1 MKRLPF
7 PHMARHHSAA
17 LLLVWAAA
25 FCAGCRTPRPE
36 SVARTQELR
45 ALHEDRA
52 VARRAGQ
59 VMAFRFRIKG
69 RDAYA
74 TAALPQSG
82 PDTQT
87 ALDFGND
94 AKAVFSSTSAR
105 DDVPVL
111 GTAAWQR
118 IAREV
123 SAALAPPSPRECR
136 LVTAADREL
145 FICRDAAGTPGFF
158 PLTQRPAGLKVT
170 QRLSPAALVSRMAEA
185 LHDIHGPGP
194 AVLLTGGEPPLL
206 LLDPAGPRLTFLN
219 TPAEE
224 VQKIPLLGSSPDVTM
239 RGLLSLSVR
248 SGVLH
253 TLKNPATTA
262 VQGAANVLTSADA
275 ALYGLLAQLPK
286 EPPPP
291 VVARPFM
298 DAVAWNKH
306 LDRITGTRT
315 VPATVKLRIGGDQFF
330 PDLIQAVQEARDSI
344 DILFYI
350 WDTDD
355 YAIQIADLLRERSHH
370 VRVRVL
376 IDEAACLQSALMTPH
391 SPQQPDH
398 RAPSSITEY
407 LRRDSRIEVRPMA
420 MSALTANHSKMVVI
434 DGKRA
439 WLGGMNIG
447 REYRVDWHDMM
458 AEVRG
463 PLIGW
468 MQRTFASTWAH
479 QGWGGD
485 AAAFYRVL
493 RDGRKDDSA
502 FPVPD
507 GAFPVRPLRNSAVHA
522 DLRQSQ
528 IDALR
533 RVQHSVWLENAY
545 ITDVRY
551 IRELIKARHRG
562 VDVRVVMPE
571 ENDNPLLKASNRA
584 LITLF
589 RRHGIRVWLL
599 PGMSHVKAA
608 IYDGWATIGS
618 ANYDRLSLRVNTEFN
633 IAYHHPPAVEAL
645 RRDLFLKDMARA
657 RELTGPPPHLPATG
671 KIKDALLRLMAG
683 QF

>member
-1 MKRLPF
+1 MNRFAMKP
-7 PHMARHHSAA
+7 AA
-17 LLLVWAAA
+17 LLLAAG
-25 FCAGCRTPRPE
+25 FTAGCRTPRPE
-36 SVARTQELR
+36 AAARTLELR
-45 ALHEDRA
+45 ALEEDRA
-52 VARRAGQ
+52 VARRDGP

-74 TAALPQSG
+74 TAMLPQESA
-82 PDTQT
+82 DAQT
-87 ALDFGND
+87 VLAFGEE
-94 AKAVFSSTSAR
+94 AKTVFTSTTAPQN
-105 DDVPVL
+105 VPVL
-111 GTAAWQR
+111 GTAAWR
-118 IAREV
+118 RLTADV
-123 SAALAPPSPRECR
+123 TAALAPRSPRECL

-145 FICRDAAGTPGFF
+145 YICRDARGEPGFH
-158 PLTQRPAGLKVT
+158 PLTQRPAGLKIT
-170 QRLSPAALVSRMAEA
+170 QRLSAAALVKRMAEA
-185 LHDIHGPGP
+185 LHAIHGPGP
-194 AVLLTGGEPPLL
+194 ALLLTGVEPPLV
-206 LLDPAGPRLTFLN
+206 LLDPAGPRLTFIGA
-219 TPAEE
+219 PEEE
-224 VQKIPLLGSSPDVTM
+224 VRKIPLLGSSPDVTV

-262 VQGAANVLTSADA
+262 VQGAANVLSAADA
-275 ALYGLLAQLPK
+275 ALYGVLATLPRT
-286 EPPPP
+286 PPPP
-291 VVARPFM
+291 VAPRPFM
-298 DAVAWNKH
+298 DAAAWEKH
-306 LDRITGTRT
+306 LDGITGTRT

-330 PDLIQAVQEARDSI
+330 PDFIQAVQEAQQSI

-355 YAIQIADLLRERSHH
+355 YAIQIADLLRERSLH

-376 IDEAACLQSALMTPH
+376 IDEAACLQSALMDPH

-398 RAPSSITEY
+398 RAPSSIIEY

-420 MSALTANHSKMVVI
+420 MSALTANHSKMVII
-434 DGKRA
+434 DGKRG

-463 PLIGW
+463 PLLGW

-485 AAAFYRVL
+485 LAAFWRVL
-493 RDGRKDDSA
+493 RDGRKNDRA

-562 VDVRVVMPE
+562 VEVRVIMPE
-571 ENDNPLLKASNRA
+571 ENDSPLLKASNLA
-584 LITLF
+584 LIRLF
-589 RRHGIRVWLL
+589 HRHGIRVWLL

-633 IAYHHPPAVEAL
+633 IAYSHPPAVETL
-645 RRDLFLKDMARA
+645 RRELFLKDMARA
-657 RELTGPPPHLPATG
+657 REFTGPVDPAPA
-671 KIKDALLRLMAG
+671 KKFKDALLRLMAG